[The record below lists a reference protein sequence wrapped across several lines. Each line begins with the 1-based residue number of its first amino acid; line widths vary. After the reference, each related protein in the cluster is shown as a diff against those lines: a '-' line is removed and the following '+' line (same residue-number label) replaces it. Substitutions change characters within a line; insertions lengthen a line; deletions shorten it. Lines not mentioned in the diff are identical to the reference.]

1 MEIVVFAVIRFSNV
15 SVRLMRIVHDEN
27 LVLSMCKH
35 KKLTKI
41 AYYKAGIGVQYKF
54 LLH

>member
-1 MEIVVFAVIRFSNV
+1 MEIVVFAEIGSSTV
-15 SVRLMRIVHDEN
+15 SARLMRIVHDEN

-41 AYYKAGIGVQYKF
+41 AYYKVEIDVR
-54 LLH
+54 